1 MKKITK
7 KEINERIKS
16 IMSRESHKNEKII
29 YKEIIYDYLYED
41 SFKRIATFK
50 TIDEIGFVTVYN
62 IFGCRNKYNELTAS
76 MYMTSTNY
84 DSYTS
89 IY

>member
-29 YKEIIYDYLYED
+29 YKEILTDNLYEN
-41 SFKRIATFK
+41 SFKLIANFK
-50 TIDEIGFVTVYN
+50 TINDLGFVTVYN
-62 IFGCRNKYNELTAS
+62 IFGCRNKYEELCAS
-76 MYMTSTNY
+76 MYLTSTIF

-89 IY
+89 I

>member
-29 YKEIIYDYLYED
+29 YKEIFNDDLYECG
-41 SFKRIATFK
+41 FKIITIFK
-50 TIDEIGFVTVYN
+50 TIDNLGFMTVYSIFNVRN
-62 IFGCRNKYNELTAS
+62 INNELRTV
-76 MYMTSTNY
+76 MYSTSTNF
-84 DSYTS
+84 DNG
-89 IY
+89 IFI

>member
-29 YKEIIYDYLYED
+29 YKEVFNNVLYKD
-41 SFKRIATFK
+41 DFDTIATFK
-50 TIDEIGFVTVYN
+50 TIDDFGFVTVYN
-62 IFGCRNKYNELTAS
+62 IFNLRNENNELKTV
-76 MYMTSTNY
+76 MYS
-84 DSYTS
+84 TS
-89 IY
+89 INLNSRVCIM

>member
-16 IMSRESHKNEKII
+16 ILSKESHKNEKII
-29 YKEIIYDYLYED
+29 YKEIIYYYLYEN
-41 SFKRIATFK
+41 SFKLIATFK
-50 TIDEIGFVTVYN
+50 TIDELGFVTVYN

-76 MYMTSTNY
+76 MHTTSTNF
-84 DSYTS
+84 DSYTY
-89 IY
+89 I

>member
-29 YKEIIYDYLYED
+29 YKEVFNDVLYEGGFD
-41 SFKRIATFK
+41 IIATFK
-50 TIDEIGFVTVYN
+50 TIDNLGFVTVYD
-62 IFGCRNKYNELTAS
+62 IFNLRNENNELRTV
-76 MYMTSTNY
+76 MYSTSTNF
-84 DSYTS
+84 DSRFS
-89 IY
+89 I

>member
-29 YKEIIYDYLYED
+29 YKEVFDDVLYED
-41 SFKRIATFK
+41 GFKIITTFK
-50 TIDEIGFVTVYN
+50 TIDNLGFVTVYD
-62 IFGCRNKYNELTAS
+62 IFSFRNKNNELKTI
-76 MYMTSTNY
+76 MYS
-84 DSYTS
+84 TS
-89 IY
+89 IDFDSRFSI